1 MAEQSKFYMLP
12 LTKPPAVPDPP
23 APRRGGAARLGAEDV
38 PVDEPRL
45 SSLLDS
51 IDSGL
56 KAPSQTFSVHI
67 RQTHEQ
73 NGVNGP
79 DRSSMTRFGL
89 TASLI
94 VFFYYERTEAESF
107 FLTSLQ

>member
-1 MAEQSKFYMLP
+1 MRLP
-12 LTKPPAVPDPP
+12 AAPNHP
-23 APRRGGAARLGAEDV
+23 APGCGGAARLGAEDV
-38 PVDEPRL
+38 PVDEPKL
-45 SSLLDS
+45 CSLLDS

-67 RQTHEQ
+67 GQTHEQ

-79 DRSSMTRFGL
+79 DRSSMNRFGL

-94 VFFYYERTEAESF
+94 VSFYYERTEAKSF
-107 FLTSLQ
+107 FFTSLQR